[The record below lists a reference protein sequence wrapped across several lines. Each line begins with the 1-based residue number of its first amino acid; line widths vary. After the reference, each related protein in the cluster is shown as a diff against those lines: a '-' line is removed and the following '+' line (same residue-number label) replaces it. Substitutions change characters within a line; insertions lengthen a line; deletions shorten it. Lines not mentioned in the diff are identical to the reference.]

1 MTERKK
7 REKEKEDFGVDVNL
21 GNNISF
27 GSIFQGISNL
37 IDMAS
42 KLSEKS
48 GEINK
53 QGEIK
58 MGKDIKGMYGF
69 NIRTMAG
76 GAPKI
81 ETFGNI
87 KKTPKGPVV
96 EEEREPV
103 VDVFDE
109 KDHVLIVAELPGVS
123 DTDVKFELKGDI
135 LKLSAETGD
144 RKYSKEILLSSKVQE
159 DKIESSYKN
168 GILEIRLIK
177 SDKTG
182 KESKTKK

>member
-1 MTERKK
+1 MTEKK
-7 REKEKEDFGVDVNL
+7 KKAEGLNVDFGL
-21 GNNISF
+21 GNQVTF
-27 GSIFQGISNL
+27 GGLFKGVSNL
-37 IDMAS
+37 IDLAT
-42 KLSEKS
+42 KLSQQS
-48 GEINK
+48 GEIK
-53 QGEIK
+53 ETGEIK
-58 MGKDIKGMYGF
+58 LGKDIKGMYGF

-87 KKTPKGPVV
+87 KKTPSGPVV

-103 VDVFDE
+103 IDVFDE

-135 LKLSAETGD
+135 LELSAETGD
-144 RKYSKEILLSSKVQE
+144 RKYSKEILLSSKVKE

-168 GILEIRLIK
+168 GILEIKLFK
-177 SDKTG
+177 SDKTS
-182 KESKTKK
+182 KESKAKK